1 MLKNGVLISS
11 LLLSATL
18 AGCGSDSYS
27 DDDGDGYNEAT
38 LASFS
43 LGVSDAPID
52 EADSVVIEIDSIKL
66 TNLDSSSST
75 AEVMVDNFT
84 DNSGQS
90 LATIQLD
97 LLEFQ
102 GNDQLKIVDESQN
115 IELEAGSYEMEL
127 TVVDSGSYVLL
138 DGDAEE
144 HPIKVPSSR
153 LRLGEFVVTLQAEQM
168 GEEPAYT
175 VEFDLRQSLVRRG
188 NANNNQGFI
197 IKPHGV
203 RIVSLAGGITG
214 TVSSE
219 LLNLGACLAYLYDS
233 SVTEYADL
241 FDPNDEAFEAP
252 EQAITATAPIAA
264 ELVAEDGSFGFH
276 FLNVASYQVALT
288 CGNEDDDNI
297 QYQALTIPNAGE
309 LTPNIQT
316 VEVTSGQI
324 TEVNF

>member
-1 MLKNGVLISS
+1 MLKNRILISS
-11 LLLSATL
+11 LLSSLILT
-18 AGCGSDSYS
+18 GCGSDSSS
-27 DDDGDGYNEAT
+27 DGDDGNNEAT

-75 AEVMVDNFT
+75 SEITIDNFT

-90 LATIQLD
+90 VTTIQLD

-102 GNDQLKIVDESQN
+102 GSDQLKIIDESQN

-127 TVVDSGSYVLL
+127 TVVDSGSFVLL
-138 DGDAEE
+138 DSDAEE

-153 LRLGEFVVTLQAEQM
+153 LRLGEFVVTLQAEQV
-168 GEEPAYT
+168 GDEPAYT

-203 RIVSLAGGITG
+203 RIVSLSGGITG
-214 TVSSE
+214 TVSPD
-219 LLNLGACLAYLYDS
+219 LLNLGTCLAYLYDS
-233 SVTEYADL
+233 SATEYADL
-241 FDPNDEAFEAP
+241 FDPNDETFETP
-252 EQAITATAPIAA
+252 QQAITATAPIAA

-288 CGNEDDDNI
+288 CGNEDDDNV

-309 LTPNIQT
+309 ITPNIQI

-324 TEVNF
+324 TEINF